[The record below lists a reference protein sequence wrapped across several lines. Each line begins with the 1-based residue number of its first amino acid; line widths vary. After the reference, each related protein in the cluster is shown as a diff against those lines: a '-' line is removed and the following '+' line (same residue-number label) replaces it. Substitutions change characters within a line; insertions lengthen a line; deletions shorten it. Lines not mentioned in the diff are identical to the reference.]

1 MQRAFLAGRS
11 LEMLA
16 GHLEIMLR
24 CDRLRIADPGAGDMH
39 RELLSELR
47 LAGRAE
53 VLKSLWPRFQT
64 GSPND
69 PMQLS
74 SQILVSAAI
83 LGHDEFRPRFG
94 KFKSVFKERP
104 QLGKERNE
112 PAFSPGQM
120 LRLWALNVDPA
131 VLPVDVLPPQ
141 SQMLRRAPQTTV
153 AAQREDQTPLG
164 IRAGFDDSGGFLAA
178 HKVEPVRIPLNVAL
192 EVLKGHTGYVT
203 SVAFNPDGQR
213 LASASVEVKVWDAR
227 PWTPE
232 LMAQSQARGLLT
244 MKRDRAKSLKELQ
257 ATIRDDK
264 TISDLVRKQALD
276 WAELFWKNRQPV
288 TE

>member
-16 GHLEIMLR
+16 GHLKIMFR
-24 CDRLRIADPGAGDMH
+24 RNRLRIADPRAGDMH

-74 SQILVSAAI
+74 PQILVSAAI
-83 LGHDEFRPRFG
+83 PGHDEFRPRFG
-94 KFKSVFKERP
+94 EVKSVFKERP

-120 LRLWALNVDPA
+120 LR
-131 VLPVDVLPPQ
+131 
-141 SQMLRRAPQTTV
+141 RAPQTAV
-153 AAQREDQTPLG
+153 AAQREDQSPLG

-178 HKVEPVRIPLNVAL
+178 HKVEPVRIPLNVTL
-192 EVLKGHTGYVT
+192 EVLKGILSDQLPPNG
-203 SVAFNPDGQR
+203 R
-213 LASASVEVKVWDAR
+213 LEKLLCAAASPADRVIGE
-227 PWTPE
+227 PLFFEIQTP
-232 LMAQSQARGLLT
+232 
-244 MKRDRAKSLKELQ
+244 
-257 ATIRDDK
+257 
-264 TISDLVRKQALD
+264 
-276 WAELFWKNRQPV
+276 PV
-288 TE
+288 GIAGRN